1 MIFSNFYL
9 SLIELTKIVHS
20 YITIY
25 LITGVFHQNVSS
37 KKAESLPD
45 TNIIYS
51 QIIYSLSTGHMQ
63 RNLLGT
69 KGSKQTLSP
78 TDTSDG
84 S

>member
-63 RNLLGT
+63 RNLGT

-78 TDTSDG
+78 TDTSDE